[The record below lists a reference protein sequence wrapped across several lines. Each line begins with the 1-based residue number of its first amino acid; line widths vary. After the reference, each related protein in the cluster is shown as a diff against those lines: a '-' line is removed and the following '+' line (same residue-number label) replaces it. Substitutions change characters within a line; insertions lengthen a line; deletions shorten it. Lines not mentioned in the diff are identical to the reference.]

1 MNDNLDNTEMIFF
14 CHPSDRFMHPFYN
27 KHIVFTGA
35 LSTMTRSEAAK
46 KARACGALMQGAVT
60 KDTAFVILGH
70 NRRGK
75 STKHL
80 KAEQLIQLGYDIQ
93 IIAEDDFI
101 WLISMQKEYIPSS
114 ILEISK
120 NALQK

>member
-14 CHPSDRFMHPFYN
+14 CNPSERLLHPFHN
-27 KHIVFTGA
+27 KQIVFTGA

-46 KARACGALMQGAVT
+46 KARACGALIQGAVT
-60 KDTAFVILGH
+60 KDTHFVILGK
-70 NRRGK
+70 NRRDK

-80 KAEQLIQLGYDIQ
+80 KAEQFMQRGYDIQ

-101 WLISMQKEYIPSS
+101 WLISMQKEYEPST
-114 ILEISK
+114 IR
-120 NALQK
+120 

>member
-1 MNDNLDNTEMIFF
+1 MNTNKDNDDIIFLTNLTERI
-14 CHPSDRFMHPFYN
+14 MHPFYN
-27 KHIVFTGA
+27 KQIVFTGA
-35 LSTMTRSEAAK
+35 LSTMTRAEAAK
-46 KARACGALMQGAVT
+46 KARACGGLMQGAVT

-93 IIAEDDFI
+93 IIAEEDFI

-114 ILEISK
+114 
-120 NALQK
+120 LQ